1 VPANASVTEAG
12 SDDGRALDSAAP
24 IQFSVELNVSDQLP
38 AKFRFRYL
46 FFSAAAGRAEV
57 AQNAVSR
64 QNQLVTQLMQEQ
76 RQAERVVHPAKI
88 SFMAQPMPLALFL
101 LNVIGA
107 IAYLARASS
116 GGWAIPQERAAG
128 IQSITGEPFVW
139 FVAIFPIV
147 VFFFL
152 LNFVWGA
159 VIVRRQ
165 WQGVGFWL
173 LAALVWLGAVA
184 IDFAHH

>member
-1 VPANASVTEAG
+1 
-12 SDDGRALDSAAP
+12 
-24 IQFSVELNVSDQLP
+24 
-38 AKFRFRYL
+38 
-46 FFSAAAGRAEV
+46 
-57 AQNAVSR
+57 
-64 QNQLVTQLMQEQ
+64 M
-76 RQAERVVHPAKI
+76 HPAKI
-88 SFMAQPMPLALFL
+88 SFMVQPIPLALFL

-107 IAYLARASS
+107 IAYLARDSS
-116 GGWAIPQERAAG
+116 GGWAIPQEREAG
-128 IQSITGEPFVW
+128 IHSITGEPFVW

-173 LAALVWLGAVA
+173 LAALVWLGAVV